1 MLHVIS
7 TLVLFILAA
16 GIYFRRQRPDLH
28 VKAMGTAFVID
39 IALVLYIELTRQAVE
54 SVVTQVKPLTWF
66 HAAISLSVV
75 VLYVVQIVLGR
86 RLLAA
91 RAAGLATSAGSIG
104 TGDNGNTRNLHRN
117 LGITFCVFR
126 ILNYVTAFMI

>member
-7 TLVLFILAA
+7 TLILFILAA
-16 GIYFRRQRPDLH
+16 GIYFRRRPEIHL
-28 VKAMGTAFVID
+28 KLMTGAFVID
-39 IALVLYIELTRQAVE
+39 LALVLYIELTRQAVK

-75 VLYVVQIVLGR
+75 VLYVVQLVLGR

-91 RAAGLATSAGSIG
+91 RSASLATSTGPIS
-104 TGDNGNTRNLHRN
+104 TGDSAHTRNLHRN
-117 LGITFCVFR
+117 LGMTFCVLR
-126 ILNYVTAFMI
+126 VLNYVTAFMI